1 MFWLQILKNF
11 IQILRSGQTPRQI
24 AGGFALGS
32 IVGLMPFFTLQ
43 GLLLWL
49 VILVIDVNLSAVLLS
64 ATLFTLIAYLFDPVF
79 HSLGYLFLT
88 DISALQALWTS
99 LYNAPIAPLTRFNN
113 TVVMGSLVCSLI
125 LFLPIYFGM
134 KRFVLAYRAHVGAK
148 IERWKTYQLISTSA
162 PVRWYEKIKNL
173 GS

>member
-1 MFWLQILKNF
+1 MFWLQLLKNF

-113 TVVMGSLVCSLI
+113 TVVMGSFLCSLI

-134 KRFVLAYRAHVGAK
+134 KRFVLAYRAHIGIK
-148 IERWKTYQLISTSA
+148 IEKWKIYQLISTSA